1 MSHIYIND
9 LAFNC
14 IATDCIYLNH
24 LPFACRILCHIISL
38 LHFLDIKVRTLPCL
52 YAQYVILI
60 LFFDYFV
67 DLI

>member
-14 IATDCIYLNH
+14 IAADCIHLNY
-24 LPFACRILCHIISL
+24 LPFSRRTLCNIIIL
-38 LHFLDIKVRTLPCL
+38 LHFLEIKVRALPCR
-52 YAQYVILI
+52 YEEIVILN

-67 DLI
+67 DLV

>member
-14 IATDCIYLNH
+14 IAADCIDLNN

-38 LHFLDIKVRTLPCL
+38 LHFLKIKVRTLPC
-52 YAQYVILI
+52 
-60 LFFDYFV
+60 
-67 DLI
+67 